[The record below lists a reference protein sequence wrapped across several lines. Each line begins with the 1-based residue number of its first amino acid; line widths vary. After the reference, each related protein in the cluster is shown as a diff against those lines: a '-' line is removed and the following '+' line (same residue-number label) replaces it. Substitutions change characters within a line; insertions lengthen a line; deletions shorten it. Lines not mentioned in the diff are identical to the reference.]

1 MKQVVLGGA
10 PKRKKG
16 RRPVPKRRRR
26 RTGRQTLNYLLLLI
40 VAAIMIA
47 LSLTVLFQVKTVTAQ
62 GVTKY
67 APQALVTACGVQEG
81 DNLLRI
87 NRSAVRKRLKELFPY
102 VENVAFKCSFP
113 DKLILQITEATILGA
128 CRTLEDGYVIV
139 GDTGRILETD
149 VSQAPEEAMEIY
161 GLYMYSPKVGR
172 ILGQFDK
179 EQQEQMQQEKKEA
192 QEAAQKLKERGE
204 PVPENPFDEQ
214 TPEEKEKEEFERLT
228 LLVEAIEETEFEK
241 ISLIDLSDNLNMA
254 ILYDN
259 RVMIELGSIA
269 DLHYKLQFVSRI
281 LKENL
286 PDNFQGVVDA
296 SYCSTSK
303 SVVTSSRNIEQE
315 VEKRKIRAGFK
326 SELEAELPPSGGED
340 AASQEGTDSSSENS
354 QDSQG
359 NTGSSGKEES
369 SSSKQ
374 EASSQSSST
383 SGSQAGSS
391 SEESSSENSSSSKAM
406 VGPYE
411 EDDLAVRPI
420 PGMAS
425 KKEEN
430 SSSEGSSQE

>member
-1 MKQVVLGGA
+1 
-10 PKRKKG
+10 
-16 RRPVPKRRRR
+16 
-26 RTGRQTLNYLLLLI
+26 
-40 VAAIMIA
+40 
-47 LSLTVLFQVKTVTAQ
+47 
-62 GVTKY
+62 
-67 APQALVTACGVQEG
+67 
-81 DNLLRI
+81 
-87 NRSAVRKRLKELFPY
+87 
-102 VENVAFKCSFP
+102 
-113 DKLILQITEATILGA
+113 
-128 CRTLEDGYVIV
+128 
-139 GDTGRILETD
+139 
-149 VSQAPEEAMEIY
+149 
-161 GLYMYSPKVGR
+161 
-172 ILGQFDK
+172 
-179 EQQEQMQQEKKEA
+179 
-192 QEAAQKLKERGE
+192 
-204 PVPENPFDEQ
+204 
-214 TPEEKEKEEFERLT
+214 
-228 LLVEAIEETEFEK
+228 
-241 ISLIDLSDNLNMA
+241 
-254 ILYDN
+254 
-259 RVMIELGSIA
+259 MIELGSIA

-340 AASQEGTDSSSENS
+340 AASQEGTDSSSEIS

-359 NTGSSGKEES
+359 NAGSSGKEES

-374 EASSQSSST
+374 EVSSQSSST

>member
-10 PKRKKG
+10 PKRKG
-16 RRPVPKRRRR
+16 RRPAPKRRRR

-47 LSLTVLFQVKTVTAQ
+47 LSLTVLFQVKTVTVQ

-87 NRSAVRKRLKELFPY
+87 NRKAVRKRLKELFPY
-102 VENVAFKCSFP
+102 VENVTFKCSFP
-113 DKLILQITEATILGA
+113 DKLILQITEATVLGA
-128 CRTLEDGYVIV
+128 CRTLDDGYVILA
-139 GDTGRILETD
+139 DTGRILETD
-149 VSQAPEEAMEIY
+149 VAQVPQETVEIY
-161 GLYMYSPKVGR
+161 GLYMYAPKTGR

-179 EQQEQMQQEKKEA
+179 EQQEQAQREKKEA

-204 PVPENPFDEQ
+204 AVPESPLEEQ
-214 TPEEKEKEEFERLT
+214 TPEDKEKEEFERLT
-228 LLVEAIEETEFEK
+228 LLVEVIEKTEFEK

-254 ILYDN
+254 VLYDN

-281 LKENL
+281 LNENL

-326 SELEAELPPSGGED
+326 SELESEMVPAGGESAVQEGPQGAD
-340 AASQEGTDSSSENS
+340 ASSESSQASQGD
-354 QDSQG
+354 
-359 NTGSSGKEES
+359 ES
-369 SSSKQ
+369 SS
-374 EASSQSSST
+374 
-383 SGSQAGSS
+383 SQAGSS
-391 SEESSSENSSSSKAM
+391 SSKTEESSQSSSASESQKDSSSGESSSSSKAM
-406 VGPYE
+406 VGPYQ

-425 KKEEN
+425 KKEGN
-430 SSSEGSSQE
+430 ASSEGSSQE

>member
-10 PKRKKG
+10 PKRKG
-16 RRPVPKRRRR
+16 RRPAPKRRRR

-47 LSLTVLFQVKTVTAQ
+47 LSLTVLFQVKTVTVQ

-87 NRSAVRKRLKELFPY
+87 NRRAVRKRLKELFPY
-102 VENVAFKCSFP
+102 VENVTFKCSFP
-113 DKLILQITEATILGA
+113 DKLVLQITEATILGA
-128 CRTLEDGYVIV
+128 CRTVDNGYVILA
-139 GDTGRILETD
+139 DTGRILETD
-149 VSQAPEEAMEIY
+149 VVQAPEEAMEIY
-161 GLYMYSPKVGR
+161 GLYMYAPKTGR

-179 EQQEQMQQEKKEA
+179 EQQEQVQQEKKAA
-192 QEAAQKLKERGE
+192 QEAAQKLKDRGE
-204 PVPENPFDEQ
+204 TVPEPPIEEQ

-228 LLVEAIEETEFEK
+228 LLVEAMEETEFEN

-254 ILYDN
+254 ILYDS
-259 RVMIELGSIA
+259 RIMIELGSIA
-269 DLHYKLQFVSRI
+269 DLQYKLQFVSRI

-326 SELEAELPPSGGED
+326 SELENEGLSPAGTD
-340 AASQEGTDSSSENS
+340 AASQEGRLEADLSSQGS

-359 NTGSSGKEES
+359 NGSSSNGEGSSSSQASSASGSQES
-369 SSSKQ
+369 SS
-374 EASSQSSST
+374 ESSST
-383 SGSQAGSS
+383 SETGSS
-391 SEESSSENSSSSKAM
+391 SKTM
-406 VGPYE
+406 VGPYQ

-420 PGMAS
+420 PGMAA
-425 KKEEN
+425 KKEES
-430 SSSEGSSQE
+430 SSSESSSQE